1 MDLRTISYLTANYAH
16 LQGLRLVPLGLLF
29 LASAAWRAGWL
40 PWPPDGP
47 GHVAGRWFAVG
58 FLACL
63 LAGLGLGRYY
73 RTQFGTVRPLPSP
86 FHAPPL
92 LIVFLAFVLLVSIQ
106 DTQDTAAWRFPLPL
120 VFLGAMLSVPGL
132 AAAGLRNHYIAI
144 AVAFM
149 AWPSLAIVG
158 VSLQGQQV
166 LLDLLI
172 GLGLIVGG
180 VGDHLILRHLLQP
193 PKEPYARTI

>member
-1 MDLRTISYLTANYAH
+1 MDLRTIRYLTANYAH

-29 LASAAWRAGWL
+29 LVSAAWRAGWL

-47 GHVAGRWFAVG
+47 GHVADRWFAVA

-63 LAGLGLGRYY
+63 LVGLGLGRYY
-73 RTQFGTVRPLPSP
+73 RTQFGAVRPLPSR

-92 LIVFLAFVLLVSIQ
+92 LIVFLAFVLLVAIQ
-106 DTQDTAAWRFPLPL
+106 DTVAWRFPLPL
-120 VFLGAMLSVPGL
+120 VFLGAMLSVLGL
-132 AAAGLRNHYIAI
+132 AAAGLRHHYIAI
-144 AVAFM
+144 AVACM

-158 VSLQGQQV
+158 VSLPVQHV
-166 LLDLLI
+166 LVDLLI

-180 VGDHLILRHLLQP
+180 VGDHRILRHLLQP
-193 PKEPYARTI
+193 PKDPYARTL

>member
-1 MDLRTISYLTANYAH
+1 M
-16 LQGLRLVPLGLLF
+16 
-29 LASAAWRAGWL
+29 
-40 PWPPDGP
+40 
-47 GHVAGRWFAVG
+47 
-58 FLACL
+58 
-63 LAGLGLGRYY
+63 
-73 RTQFGTVRPLPSP
+73 
-86 FHAPPL
+86 
-92 LIVFLAFVLLVSIQ
+92 IVFLAFVLLVAIQ
-106 DTQDTAAWRFPLPL
+106 DTVAWRFPLPL
-120 VFLGAMLSVPGL
+120 VFLGAMLIVLGL

-158 VSLQGQQV
+158 VSLPVQQV

-172 GLGLIVGG
+172 GLGLIGGG